1 MSKISVYTMT
11 TNSIEN
17 EFTTIEGIK
26 SALLFADEVV
36 VLDGGSSDNTLEK
49 VREIG
54 DPRVKIYQNKWLHS
68 LGKAMYAI
76 QKSLALGYCTGD
88 WCVLMDADEVYHE
101 EDAKVIKRLPDVVAS
116 NIVAI
121 KFNTL
126 HFYKSF
132 EYVLNG
138 CPDWKD
144 LYTDKIY
151 MVRNDW
157 GIHHG
162 AVEYDPDMHV
172 DNNGKLIPEE
182 DTILVNV
189 RVFHYGHVRT
199 KKVYIDKYNRIE
211 RAFHG
216 KEYKDMTAEEF
227 KMLEESKLTSYEG
240 THPKV
245 MEDRIAAGLDH
256 EEIMKLYNYDE
267 GDADAGAGI

>member
-1 MSKISVYTMT
+1 MAKISVYTMT
-11 TNSIEN
+11 TNSISN

-36 VLDGGSSDNTLEK
+36 VLDGGSSDNTLDK

-54 DPRVKIYQNKWLHS
+54 DTRIKIYQNKWLHS

-101 EDAKVIKRLPDVVAS
+101 KDAEAIRRLPDVVAS
-116 NIVAI
+116 NVVAI

-126 HFYKSF
+126 HFYKDF
-132 EYVLNG
+132 DHILNG

-144 LYTDKIY
+144 LYTEKIY
-151 MVRNDW
+151 MVKNDW

-162 AVEYDPDMHV
+162 AVGYDPDMHV
-172 DNNGKLIPEE
+172 DNHGQPIPEE
-182 DTILVNV
+182 DTVFVNV
-189 RVFHYGHVRT
+189 KVFHYGHVRT
-199 KKVYIDKYNRIE
+199 KEVYVDKYNRIE

-216 KEYKDMTAEEF
+216 KEYKDIGPQELE
-227 KMLEESKLTSYEG
+227 MLEEQKLTKYKG

-245 MEDRIAAGLDH
+245 MDDRIATGLDH
-256 EEIMKLYNYDE
+256 ERIMKLYDYDE
-267 GDADAGAGI
+267 GDIDARAGI